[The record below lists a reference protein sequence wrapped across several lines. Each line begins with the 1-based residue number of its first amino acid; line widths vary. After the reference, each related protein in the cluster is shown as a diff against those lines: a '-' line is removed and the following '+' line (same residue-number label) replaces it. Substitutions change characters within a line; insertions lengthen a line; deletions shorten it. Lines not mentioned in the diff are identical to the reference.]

1 MRIRSVF
8 DSIANRA
15 TEPIDL
21 LDKSTYKAMFRP
33 DDLMTVLELECALG
47 GRRYGHFDHDAANI
61 TGPNEPSARGGAV
74 LRVGLVGI
82 GENLDKKS
90 GEYLSTY

>member
-1 MRIRSVF
+1 
-8 DSIANRA
+8 
-15 TEPIDL
+15 
-21 LDKSTYKAMFRP
+21 MFRP

-61 TGPNEPSARGGAV
+61 TGPNAPSVRSSAI
-74 LRVGLVGI
+74 LRVGPVGI
-82 GENLDKKS
+82 GEKLDKTN